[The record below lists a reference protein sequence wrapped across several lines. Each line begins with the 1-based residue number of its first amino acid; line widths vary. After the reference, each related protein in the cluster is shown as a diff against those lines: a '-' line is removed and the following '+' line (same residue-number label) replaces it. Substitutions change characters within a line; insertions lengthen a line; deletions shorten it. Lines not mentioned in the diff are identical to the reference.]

1 MKFISFKQIA
11 VYTLLT
17 ASLASC
23 DLEVIPPSEI
33 ATQTLW
39 KTEKDAWYALN
50 SCYAQLSGMD
60 IWDEMYTD
68 NAHSHKPWEG
78 PYELMQ
84 QNGISAANDFGYSF
98 STIRVSNT
106 FLANVDK
113 CEMSEDLRARMKAEA
128 RFFRAW
134 EYLQLTTKF
143 GKVAIITDVLDY
155 NAPNVP
161 RDPVEKVQQFILK
174 ELNDVAEVLPDTYD
188 GSYRYE
194 SGRITRA
201 AALSLR
207 ARAALYF
214 GNFVEAETSAG
225 LVISEGYHDLFRV
238 TTLNAAQKKEA
249 EEMDQYI
256 DFDAKGINKDEFVKG
271 LFSYETLWHKDNANP
286 QNPEYILTRQYM
298 ADENNADW
306 TRYTYIRPSQLL
318 SGYSSFEPMQD
329 LVDAYWDV
337 DGKTVRPLISQTDR
351 QTNYVEMWKDF
362 TNKTDEID
370 SNGDRIV
377 DYKPFSQG
385 DFIKAVAQTDIK
397 RYKYMNEF
405 RNRDSRLYASILFP
419 FKGWHETD
427 FSGGTFYYR
436 WNPQWAGND
445 GNESYSGYN
454 YRKLVSL
461 APYQDSESVEDFPVI
476 RYAEVLLT
484 YAEARI
490 QTTGWD
496 GKVQGELNKLRNR
509 CGMPEVPTSMGGKQ
523 EALDFVRNER
533 RIELAAEGHR
543 FDDIRRYG
551 TAYCA
556 KVMTGDTYAPCGNF
570 SWDKKNEVETW
581 NSYVVIE
588 KSWGDRLMLMPIP
601 QSAMDVNPLLKSDQ
615 NQGYN

>member
-1 MKFISFKQIA
+1 MKFISIKHIA
-11 VYTLLT
+11 VCTLLT

-33 ATQTLW
+33 ATETLW

-50 SCYAQLSGMD
+50 SCYAQLTGMD
-60 IWDEMYTD
+60 IWDEMCTD

-84 QNGISAANDFGYSF
+84 QNGISAANEDFGYSF
-98 STIRVSNT
+98 STIRIANI
-106 FLANVDK
+106 FLKNVDK
-113 CEMSEDLRARMKAEA
+113 CEMTEALKTRMKAEA

-134 EYLQLTTKF
+134 SYLELTNKF
-143 GKVAIITDVLDY
+143 GKVALITEVMDY
-155 NAPNVP
+155 DAPNVP

-174 ELNDVAEVLPDTYD
+174 ELGDIAEQLPDSYD

-214 GNFVEAETSAG
+214 GDFAEAEKSAG
-225 LVISEGYHDLFRV
+225 LVISEGHHDLFRV
-238 TTLNAAQKKEA
+238 TALNAAQEKEA
-249 EEMDQYI
+249 KEMEQYI
-256 DFDAKGINKDEFVKG
+256 DFDAYGINKDAFVKG
-271 LFSYETLWHKDNANP
+271 LFSYETLWHKSNANP
-286 QNPEYILTRQYM
+286 NNPEYILTRQYM
-298 ADENNADW
+298 ADENNADFS
-306 TRYTYIRPSQLL
+306 RYTYIRPSQLV
-318 SGYSSFEPMQD
+318 SGYSSYEPMQD
-329 LVDAYWDV
+329 LVDAYWDI
-337 DGKTVRPLISQTDR
+337 DGKTIRPLIAKEDR
-351 QTNYVEMWKDF
+351 QSNFVEMWKDF
-362 TNKTDEID
+362 TIKSDKENASGE
-370 SNGDRIV
+370 RIV
-377 DYKPFSQG
+377 SYTPLSQAEYIAKMG
-385 DFIKAVAQTDIK
+385 TTDIK

-427 FSGGTFYYR
+427 FAAGTFYYR
-436 WNPQWAGND
+436 WDPQWAGND
-445 GNESYSGYN
+445 GNESFTGYS

-461 APYQDSESVEDFPVI
+461 TPYQDWQSVEDYPVI

-496 GKVQGELNKLRNR
+496 TKVQEELNKLRDR
-509 CGMPEVPTSMGGKQ
+509 CGMPKVPATMGKQ
-523 EALDFVRNER
+523 QALDFVRNER

-551 TAYCA
+551 KEYCA
-556 KVMTGDTYAPCGNF
+556 KVMNGSTYAPCGNF
-570 SWDKKNEVETW
+570 SWDKAKQVEVW
-581 NSYVVIE
+581 NTYTVIE

-601 QSAMDVNPLLKSDQ
+601 QSAMDTNPLLKADQ
-615 NQGYN
+615 NPGYN